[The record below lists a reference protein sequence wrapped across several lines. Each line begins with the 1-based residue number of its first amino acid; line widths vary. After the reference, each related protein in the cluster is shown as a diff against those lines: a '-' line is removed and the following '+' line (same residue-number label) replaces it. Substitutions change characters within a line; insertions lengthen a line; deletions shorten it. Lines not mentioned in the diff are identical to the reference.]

1 MLVVVDNGDVYSSHA
16 LYFFETTLAPPVVV
30 GIVALLDKEKAH
42 LVLTTD
48 VAEWAP
54 GISPMTIA
62 AYIEDK
68 DYKLWNVEDRADLY
82 AKLTGPERG
91 EIIAAIEAA
100 LKPGIERYK

>member
-30 GIVALLDKEKAH
+30 GIVALLDK
-42 LVLTTD
+42 
-48 VAEWAP
+48 AP